1 MTGKPD
7 GVLHDGDLFA
17 GSLTADDIRGL
28 LEEPAD
34 EHRRE
39 GVEALAE
46 AA

>member
-1 MTGKPD
+1 MD
-7 GVLHDGDLFA
+7 DGDLFA

-34 EHRRE
+34 ERRRQE
-39 GVEALAE
+39 VEALAD